1 MNEYLH
7 HVPGRMRI
15 RNRLFLSESRERAQA
30 LRRLRAIPGVRS
42 LRLNEKAASV
52 TLFYDTAAISGQALL
67 DAVRRDCPHASVLT
81 APRKAPRVPQISSRP
96 IAAEIG
102 KMALGVLVNKGVSY
116 SLASLLRAPI

>member
-15 RNRLFLSESRERAQA
+15 RTRVLRSESQERSQA

-52 TLFYDTAAISGQALL
+52 TLYYDTAAISGPELLQTLRRECPQATMP
-67 DAVRRDCPHASVLT
+67 AATPNT
-81 APRKAPRVPQISSRP
+81 PRPPRMISRP

-116 SLASLLRAPI
+116 SLASLLRSPI

>member
-15 RNRLFLSESRERAQA
+15 RTRVFRSESHERSQA

-52 TLFYDTAAISGQALL
+52 TLYYDTAATSGQVLL
-67 DAVRRDCPHASVLT
+67 DTLQQECPQATVPPV
-81 APRKAPRVPQISSRP
+81 APQPQRPPRVTSRP

-102 KMALGVLVNKGVSY
+102 KMALGVLINKGVSY
-116 SLASLLRAPI
+116 SLASLLRSPA

>member
-15 RNRLFLSESRERAQA
+15 RSRLFLNESPERSRAI
-30 LRRLRAIPGVRS
+30 RKLRAILGVRS
-42 LRLNEKAASV
+42 LRLNEKAGSV
-52 TLFYDTAAISGQALL
+52 TLYYDAGEISGEALL
-67 DAVRRDCPHASVLT
+67 DALRRECPQATIPAVVPGT
-81 APRKAPRVPQISSRP
+81 RRPPRITTRP

-116 SLASLLRAPI
+116 SLASLLRSPV

>member
-7 HVPGRMRI
+7 HVPGRIRI
-15 RNRLFLSESRERAQA
+15 RTQLFRSESQERSQA

-52 TLFYDTAAISGQALL
+52 TLYYDTAAISGQALL
-67 DAVRRDCPHASVLT
+67 QTLRWECPQATVPVV
-81 APRKAPRVPQISSRP
+81 APKTQRPPRMTSRP

-116 SLASLLRAPI
+116 SLASLLRSPV

>member
-15 RNRLFLSESRERAQA
+15 RTRVFRSESQERSQA

-52 TLFYDTAAISGQALL
+52 TLYYDTAAISAPELLQTLRRECPQAT
-67 DAVRRDCPHASVLT
+67 VPVV
-81 APRKAPRVPQISSRP
+81 APKTQRPPRMTSRP

-116 SLASLLRAPI
+116 SLASLLRSPV

>member
-7 HVPGRMRI
+7 HIPGRMRI
-15 RNRLFLSESRERAQA
+15 RTPLFRRESRERSQA

-52 TLFYDTAAISGQALL
+52 SLYCDTAAISGQDLL
-67 DAVRRDCPHASVLT
+67 QTLRREGPQATVPVV
-81 APRKAPRVPQISSRP
+81 APKMQRPPRTTSRP

-102 KMALGVLVNKGVSY
+102 KMALGVLVNKGASY
-116 SLASLLRAPI
+116 SFACLLRSPV